1 MNVSLCGRLSCWF
14 LILVLAVQSMIP
26 AVFAF
31 NLPFKHQLNQLKEP
45 NISTQPSVKTPE
57 AETYQALKT
66 EAHSTLNWVAEFPM
80 LRWWEAVGDEQLN
93 YLVVKAMANNP
104 SLLAERQSVSVAK
117 ANVKTMFAKELP
129 HLQIVGSFNRQK
141 NSKNLTTPSQAQFA
155 TNGPRLFAPGQTVNI
170 YSLPLSASYDL
181 DPFFRKRLAT
191 KSAQASL
198 EAVQLRYRLAQLVL
212 STQVVQAYATWL
224 KARSEQLTL
233 QQELLLIEQE
243 LRLNELQYAQG
254 LMVRSPIN
262 TLEQKETMLREALKN
277 AETAEFQW
285 GVALATLTGE
295 TAGIETLTP
304 KSLPALATLQKLPL
318 TVGVPAQLVEK
329 RLDVAASAFDLKA
342 AGLDVQT
349 AKRAF
354 FPTISLTG
362 QVGLASTKINNWFSW
377 DSLLTSLASSVTQP
391 LFMGGALKADLAAK
405 KAMYEQQIFDYKATL
420 LKAYEAVEK
429 QLATLQNLQ
438 ARSLQVVRSKGLA
451 EQNVGFAQARFKQG
465 LSDFKPVVQAEQ
477 EVLQTEKQLLSI
489 QEATLKAWS
498 QLMLE
503 VGGGNNTDSPFNTN
517 SYIK

>member
-1 MNVSLCGRLSCWF
+1 
-14 LILVLAVQSMIP
+14 
-26 AVFAF
+26 
-31 NLPFKHQLNQLKEP
+31 
-45 NISTQPSVKTPE
+45 
-57 AETYQALKT
+57 
-66 EAHSTLNWVAEFPM
+66 
-80 LRWWEAVGDEQLN
+80 
-93 YLVVKAMANNP
+93 
-104 SLLAERQSVSVAK
+104 
-117 ANVKTMFAKELP
+117 
-129 HLQIVGSFNRQK
+129 
-141 NSKNLTTPSQAQFA
+141 
-155 TNGPRLFAPGQTVNI
+155 
-170 YSLPLSASYDL
+170 
-181 DPFFRKRLAT
+181 
-191 KSAQASL
+191 
-198 EAVQLRYRLAQLVL
+198 LAQLVL

-233 QQELLLIEQE
+233 QQELLLLEQE

-254 LMVRSPIN
+254 LVVRSPIN
-262 TLEQKETMLREALKN
+262 TLEQKETALREALKN
-277 AETAEFQW
+277 AETAQFQW

-295 TAGIETLTP
+295 TAGVETLTP
-304 KSLPALATLQKLPL
+304 KPLPALATLQKLPL
-318 TVGVPAQLVEK
+318 TVGLPAQLVES

-405 KAMYEQQIFDYKATL
+405 KATYEQQIYDYKATL

-503 VGGGNNTDSPFNTN
+503 VGGGNNTDSHF
-517 SYIK
+517 K